1 MCNGHYNVKLRKSA
15 SLKSVF
21 SAVMKNNGAYDS
33 KVHRSC
39 FHRQPGECVIL
50 DRNRSSDYTRH
61 TVVVNTEKK
70 LNICSI
76 QELGALADIFNG
88 EVTKMPIE
96 DNLKSILSRYMLYS
110 TPPRICSLHVIYALI
125 SVFHTYLVP
134 PRTESWHVFLSFL
147 FRQSHTASIS
157 TYINIAKIPQN
168 NASLLYRQL
177 AGYSAYLMDGRKNL
191 AGRNIGHP
199 LRLSV
204 YASSA

>member
-1 MCNGHYNVKLRKSA
+1 MTAKCIGGVFIANQANALSLTETAPPIILATQLLLILR
-15 SLKSVF
+15 
-21 SAVMKNNGAYDS
+21 
-33 KVHRSC
+33 
-39 FHRQPGECVIL
+39 
-50 DRNRSSDYTRH
+50 
-61 TVVVNTEKK
+61 TEKK

-88 EVTKMPIE
+88 EVAKMPIE
-96 DNLKSILSRYMLYS
+96 DNSKSILSRYMLYS

-125 SVFHTYLVP
+125 SVFHTFLVP
-134 PRTESWHVFLSFL
+134 PRTESWHIFLSFL

-177 AGYSAYLMDGRKNL
+177 VGYSAHLMGGRKNL
-191 AGRNIGHP
+191 AGWNIGHP

>member
-1 MCNGHYNVKLRKSA
+1 MTAKCIGGVFIANQANALSLTETAPPIILATQLLLILR
-15 SLKSVF
+15 
-21 SAVMKNNGAYDS
+21 
-33 KVHRSC
+33 
-39 FHRQPGECVIL
+39 
-50 DRNRSSDYTRH
+50 
-61 TVVVNTEKK
+61 TEKK

-88 EVTKMPIE
+88 EVAKMPIE
-96 DNLKSILSRYMLYS
+96 DNSKSILSRYMLYS
-110 TPPRICSLHVIYALI
+110 TPPPRICSLHVIYALI
-125 SVFHTYLVP
+125 SVLHTFLVP

>member
-1 MCNGHYNVKLRKSA
+1 MTAKCIGGVFIANQANALSLTETAPPIILATQLLLILR
-15 SLKSVF
+15 
-21 SAVMKNNGAYDS
+21 
-33 KVHRSC
+33 
-39 FHRQPGECVIL
+39 
-50 DRNRSSDYTRH
+50 
-61 TVVVNTEKK
+61 TEKK

-88 EVTKMPIE
+88 EVAKMPIE
-96 DNLKSILSRYMLYS
+96 D
-110 TPPRICSLHVIYALI
+110 ALI
-125 SVFHTYLVP
+125 SVFHTFLVP
-134 PRTESWHVFLSFL
+134 PRTESWHIFLSFL

-177 AGYSAYLMDGRKNL
+177 VGYSAHLMGGRKNL
-191 AGRNIGHP
+191 AGWNIGHP